1 MNVAVTRRLKQ
12 QIREFLKEDGRAIE
26 GKLLS
31 TVAVD
36 MGIPV
41 DEVERVYDDLLKRG
55 ELYKHPASDD
65 DATVVKI
72 TENEL

>member
-1 MNVAVTRRLKQ
+1 MQTAVIRTIKRRIDRMQ
-12 QIREFLKEDGRAIE
+12 DEQDRAIE

>member
-1 MNVAVTRRLKQ
+1 MQTAVIRTIKRRIDRLQ
-12 QIREFLKEDGRAIE
+12 DEQDRATE

-31 TVAVD
+31 TVAAE
-36 MGIPV
+36 MGVPV
-41 DEVERVYDDLLKRG
+41 DEVERVYSDLLKRG

-72 TENEL
+72 TDRQL

>member
-1 MNVAVTRRLKQ
+1 MQTAVIRTIKRRIDRMQ
-12 QIREFLKEDGRAIE
+12 DEQDRAIE

-72 TENEL
+72 TDRQL

>member
-1 MNVAVTRRLKQ
+1 MQTAVIRTIKRRIDRMQ
-12 QIREFLKEDGRAIE
+12 DEQDRAIE

-31 TVAVD
+31 TVAVE
-36 MGIPV
+36 MGVPV
-41 DEVERVYDDLLKRG
+41 DEVEPVYDDLLKRG

-72 TENEL
+72 TDRQL

>member
-1 MNVAVTRRLKQ
+1 MQTAVIRTIKRRIDRLQ
-12 QIREFLKEDGRAIE
+12 DEQDRAIE

-31 TVAVD
+31 TVAVE
-36 MGIPV
+36 MGVPV

>member
-1 MNVAVTRRLKQ
+1 MQTAVIRTIKRRIDRMQ
-12 QIREFLKEDGRAIE
+12 DEQDRAIE

-55 ELYKHPASDD
+55 ELYKHPADD
-65 DATVVKI
+65 GSTVVKI
-72 TENEL
+72 TDRQL

>member
-1 MNVAVTRRLKQ
+1 MQ
-12 QIREFLKEDGRAIE
+12 DEQDRAIE

-36 MGIPV
+36 MGVPV

-55 ELYKHPASDD
+55 ELYKHPTDD
-65 DATVVKI
+65 GSTVVKI
-72 TENEL
+72 TDRQL